1 MVHLSRVKCV
11 ILIFVEQQAKEKLE
25 KKVEELESSLVKH
38 KTLQSNVADTL
49 KVSCLPQPTFLQ
61 TFTYGFI
68 VPNNKTMGV

>member
-49 KVSCLPQPTFLQ
+49 KVSCLPQPFLQ
-61 TFTYGFI
+61 PFTYGFI
-68 VPNNKTMGV
+68 VPNTNTMGI

>member
-49 KVSCLPQPTFLQ
+49 KVSCLP
-61 TFTYGFI
+61 
-68 VPNNKTMGV
+68 